1 MSTSSIRKEGFT
13 AELWNRAKPIYG
25 KIIEHPFLS
34 SLSDGS
40 LPDECFRHYVV
51 QDALYLS
58 QYARVLSLIG
68 VRSGEDATLAMFNE
82 HSSGAIAVE
91 RDLHESFLSELG
103 VSADEAASARPA
115 PTTLAY
121 TSYLLRSAALG
132 SYPEALC
139 AALPCYWIYR
149 EVGSEFAGASSPVPR
164 YDRWIQTYA
173 GEEFGELV
181 EAVLNLTD
189 SLGERLSED
198 ERSRAADSFETAARY
213 EWMFWNMGWTL
224 EDWPI

>member
-1 MSTSSIRKEGFT
+1 MTSIRKDGFT
-13 AELWNRAKPIYG
+13 AELWSRAAPIYA
-25 KIIEHPFLS
+25 KIVEHPFLS
-34 SLSDGS
+34 GLSDGS
-40 LPDECFRHYVV
+40 LPEECFRHYVL

-68 VRSGEDATLAMFNE
+68 VRSGEDETLAMFNE

-91 RDLHESFLSELG
+91 RELHEGFLSELG
-103 VSADEAASARPA
+103 LSVEEASRAEPA

-121 TSYLLRSAALG
+121 TSYLLRTAALG

-149 EVGSEFAGASSPVPR
+149 GVGSELAKASSPVLR

-189 SLGERLSED
+189 NLGKRLSKD
-198 ERSRAADSFETAARY
+198 ERERAAESFETAARY

-224 EDWPI
+224 ENWPV

>member
-1 MSTSSIRKEGFT
+1 MNDTRKDGFT
-13 AELWNRAKPIYG
+13 ADLWRRAEPIYE

-34 SLSDGS
+34 GLSDGS
-40 LPDECFRHYVV
+40 LPEECFRHYVV

-58 QYARVLSLIG
+58 QFARVLSLIG
-68 VRSGEDATLAMFNE
+68 VRSGDDTTLAMFNE
-82 HSSGAIAVE
+82 HSSGAVAVE
-91 RDLHESFLSELG
+91 QDLHEGFLSELG
-103 VSADEAASARPA
+103 VSADDASRARPA

-121 TSYLLRSAALG
+121 TSYLLRTAALG

-149 EVGSEFAGASSPVPR
+149 EVGTRLAGSSSPVPR

-189 SLGERLSED
+189 SLGERLSEE
-198 ERSRAADSFETAARY
+198 ERFRAANSFETAARY
-213 EWMFWNMGWTL
+213 EWIFWNVGWTL
-224 EDWPI
+224 EDWPV